1 MKQSSIVQY
10 PKTET
15 LRAMSIGAKEL
26 IFHGWVTNDN
36 WVNEPVVRWV
46 VKPKYEANGQ
56 TDKGH

>member
-1 MKQSSIVQY
+1 
-10 PKTET
+10 
-15 LRAMSIGAKEL
+15 MSIGAKGL

>member
-26 IFHGWVTNDN
+26 IFHGWVYSGGFS
-36 WVNEPVVRWV
+36 EPVVRWV
-46 VKPKYEANGQ
+46 VKPKYEINGQ